1 MTRIARILFLL
12 TCVAVLFA
20 LGCAA
25 GPNPDAGT
33 PTGAGN
39 IAGFWLGLWHGFIL
53 LFTFII
59 SLLNP
64 NVGVY
69 EVHNSGWAYNL
80 GYLLGVSIFF
90 GGGGSRSRRRQRI
103 VTVEEV
109 G

>member
-1 MTRIARILFLL
+1 MTRITKILFLL
-12 TCVAVLFA
+12 LIAGILLA

-25 GPNPDAGT
+25 GSNPDMGT
-33 PTGAGN
+33 PTDGGS

-53 LFTFII
+53 FFTFII
-59 SLLNP
+59 SLFNH

-80 GYLLGVSIFF
+80 GYLLGVMIFF
-90 GGGGSRSRRRQRI
+90 GGSGSSSRKCRKTVI
-103 VTVEEV
+103 VETA